1 MKKCKFWVGF
11 FMWFISFLN
20 IWNICIK
27 LYTYVVLIISI
38 VPMLSL
44 YFHIPFCV
52 KNCPYC
58 SFSVVQ
64 NPDDEMIQTYLNSL
78 HDELDE
84 RWKVFWKAEIRT
96 IYFGWG
102 TPNLI
107 WVEEIKKLIN
117 HCEEIFD
124 CENVGELS
132 FECNPFP
139 QDQVYE
145 FVSDLHKLFKKYPR
159 VRFSFGIQSLDNW
172 VLENAWRPYTFPWM
186 VDFLRWLRDLKQE
199 NSVFNFDF
207 MSFGVF
213 NKTKKWDLQLWTPSA
228 LEFFQDFVNSWF
240 ADSFSLYM
248 LELFEHQ
255 KWKKESDWNS
265 SVIQQSGLFWS
276 EDEIYEEFDIL
287 KNIIQEGWYK
297 RYEISNFAAVG
308 KSSIHNRVYRE
319 MEDYLGLWL
328 SASSFIN
335 GKSPYFQNVVDK
347 LKEVDSSLSQEW
359 LNGIRRTNT
368 PYFPKYIW
376 NEKLIGSTIQPMS
389 QSDYLIES
397 FFLSLRTDRWI
408 VDISKFESVLIE
420 NYRKK
425 LKFFEEKW
433 LVRLCDNWFFLTD
446 RWMDGYNGIVIELL
460 KEI

>member
-1 MKKCKFWVGF
+1 
-11 FMWFISFLN
+11 
-20 IWNICIK
+20 
-27 LYTYVVLIISI
+27 
-38 VPMLSL
+38 MLSL
-44 YFHIPFCV
+44 YIHIPFCV

-64 NPDDEMIQTYLNSL
+64 NPNDEMIQNYLKNL
-78 HDELDE
+78 HDEINQW
-84 RWKVFWKAEIRT
+84 WKIFWKAEIRT
-96 IYFGWG
+96 IYFWWW
-102 TPNLI
+102 TPSLI
-107 WVEEIKKLIN
+107 WSEEIEKLIH

-145 FVSDLHKLFKKYPR
+145 FVSDLQKSFKKYPR

-172 VLENAWRPYTFPWM
+172 VLENAGRPYTFPGV
-186 VDFLRWLRDLKQE
+186 VDFLRWLRDLKQD

-207 MSFGVF
+207 MAFGVF
-213 NKTKKWDLQLWTPSA
+213 NQTKKWDLQLWTPSA

-255 KWKKESDWNS
+255 KWKKNPDWNPTLS
-265 SVIQQSGLFWS
+265 NQSWLFWD

-287 KNIIQEGWYK
+287 KNIIQDWWYK

-319 MEDYLGLWL
+319 MEDYLWLWL

-335 GKSPYFQNVVDK
+335 ARSPYFWAVVEH
-347 LKEVDSSLSQEW
+347 LKKSSWMKWRILGNTQDSSAKPQNDKILLSW
-359 LNGIRRTNT
+359 IRRTNT
-368 PYFPKYIW
+368 PYLPKYIW
-376 NEKLIGSTIQPMS
+376 NEKLPESAIQPLS
-389 QSDYLIES
+389 HSDYLIES

-408 VDISKFESVLIE
+408 DNIEKFKPVLVPDYSEKIKLYEE
-420 NYRKK
+420 NGFLK
-425 LKFFEEKW
+425 LRENGF
-433 LVRLCDNWFFLTD
+433 VLTD
-446 RWMDGYNGIVIELL
+446 EWMDCYNGIITELL
-460 KEI
+460 SDI

>member
-1 MKKCKFWVGF
+1 
-11 FMWFISFLN
+11 
-20 IWNICIK
+20 
-27 LYTYVVLIISI
+27 
-38 VPMLSL
+38 MLSL
-44 YFHIPFCV
+44 YIHIPFCV

-64 NPDDEMIQTYLNSL
+64 NPNDEMIQNYLNNL
-78 HDELDE
+78 HSEIDE
-84 RWKVFWKAEIRT
+84 RQKVFWKAEIRT
-96 IYFGWG
+96 IYFGWW

-107 WVEEIKKLIN
+107 WAEEIKKLIN
-117 HCEEIFD
+117 HCEEVFD

-139 QDQVYE
+139 QDQVYG
-145 FVSDLHKLFKKYPR
+145 FVSELQKSFKKYPR
-159 VRFSFGIQSLDNW
+159 VRFSFWIQSLDNW
-172 VLENAWRPYTFPWM
+172 VLENVWRPYTFPGM
-186 VDFLRWLRDLKQE
+186 VDFLRGLRDLKQE

-207 MSFGVF
+207 MAFGIF
-213 NKTKKWDLQLWTPSA
+213 NQTKKWDLQLRTPSA

-255 KWKKESDWNS
+255 KWKKESEWNS
-265 SVIQQSGLFWS
+265 VHPDQIWTFGN

-287 KNIIQEGWYK
+287 KNIIQEWWYK

-319 MEDYLGLWL
+319 MEDYLWLWL

-335 GKSPYFQNVVDK
+335 GRSPYFQAVVEK
-347 LKEVDSSLSQEW
+347 LQDSSTSLHSVPEW
-359 LNGIRRTNT
+359 HGIRRTNT

-376 NEKLIGSTIQPMS
+376 NEKLPESSIQLMS
-389 QSDYLIES
+389 KEDYLIES

-408 VDISKFESVLIE
+408 NNISDFESVLVADYAEKIKLYEEGWFLKLRE
-420 NYRKK
+420 NG
-425 LKFFEEKW
+425 FVF
-433 LVRLCDNWFFLTD
+433 TD
-446 RWMDGYNGIVIELL
+446 EWMDCYNGIITELL
-460 KEI
+460 REI

>member
-1 MKKCKFWVGF
+1 
-11 FMWFISFLN
+11 
-20 IWNICIK
+20 
-27 LYTYVVLIISI
+27 
-38 VPMLSL
+38 
-44 YFHIPFCV
+44 
-52 KNCPYC
+52 
-58 SFSVVQ
+58 
-64 NPDDEMIQTYLNSL
+64 MIQSYLNNL
-78 HDELDE
+78 HIEIDEW
-84 RWKVFWKAEIRT
+84 WKVFWKAEIRT
-96 IYFGWG
+96 IYFGWW

-107 WVEEIKKLIN
+107 WAEEIKKLIH

-145 FVSDLHKLFKKYPR
+145 FVSELQKSFKKYPR

-186 VDFLRWLRDLKQE
+186 VDFLRGLRDLKLE
-199 NSVFNFDF
+199 NSVYNFDF
-207 MSFGVF
+207 MAFGVF
-213 NKTKKWDLQLWTPSA
+213 NRTKKWDLQLWTPSA

-255 KWKKESDWNS
+255 KWKKPEWNS
-265 SVIQQSGLFWS
+265 IIQNQSWLFWN

-287 KNIIQEGWYK
+287 KSIIQEWGYK

-319 MEDYLGLWL
+319 MEDYLWLWL

-335 GKSPYFQNVVDK
+335 AKSPYFQAVVEN
-347 LKEVDSSLSQEW
+347 LKKVDSSLQSEW
-359 LNGIRRTNT
+359 LNGIRWTNT

-376 NEKLIGSTIQPMS
+376 NEKLSKSAIQRMS
-389 QSDYLIES
+389 ESDYLIES
-397 FFLSLRTDRWI
+397 FFLFLRTDRWI
-408 VDISKFESVLIE
+408 DDISKFESVLVKDYSEKIKLYEE
-420 NYRKK
+420 NWFLK
-425 LKFFEEKW
+425 LREKW
-433 LVRLCDNWFFLTD
+433 FVLSDDGMDCYNWIIT
-446 RWMDGYNGIVIELL
+446 ELL
-460 KEI
+460 EEI

>member
-1 MKKCKFWVGF
+1 
-11 FMWFISFLN
+11 
-20 IWNICIK
+20 
-27 LYTYVVLIISI
+27 
-38 VPMLSL
+38 MLSL

-58 SFSVVQ
+58 SFSVIQ
-64 NPDDEMIQTYLNSL
+64 NPNDEMIQNYLENL
-78 HDELDE
+78 HSEIDE
-84 RWKVFWKAEIRT
+84 WQKVFWKAEIRT
-96 IYFGWG
+96 IYFGWW

-107 WVEEIKKLIN
+107 WAQEIKKLIN
-117 HCEEIFD
+117 HCEEVFD

-145 FVSDLHKLFKKYPR
+145 FISQLQKSFKKYPR
-159 VRFSFGIQSLDNW
+159 VRFSFWIQSLDNW
-172 VLENAWRPYTFPWM
+172 VLENAWRPYTFPGM
-186 VDFLRWLRDLKQE
+186 VDFLRWLRDLKLE

-207 MSFGVF
+207 MAFGIF
-213 NKTKKWDLQLWTPSA
+213 NQTKKWDLQLWTPSA

-255 KWKKESDWNS
+255 KWKKESEWNS
-265 SVIQQSGLFWS
+265 VHPDQIWTFGN

-287 KNIIQEGWYK
+287 KNIIQEWWYK

-319 MEDYLGLWL
+319 MEDYLWLWL

-335 GKSPYFQNVVDK
+335 GRSPYFQAVVEK
-347 LKEVDSSLSQEW
+347 LKESSWTKVKDLRWNTKDSSAKPQNDKTNTKDSSLYSEW
-359 LNGIRRTNT
+359 HGIRRTNT

-376 NEKLIGSTIQPMS
+376 NEKLPESTIQLMS
-389 QSDYLIES
+389 KEDYLIES

-408 VDISKFESVLIE
+408 NNISDFESVLVADYAEKIKLYEE
-420 NYRKK
+420 NRFLK
-425 LKFFEEKW
+425 LRENGF
-433 LVRLCDNWFFLTD
+433 VLTD
-446 RWMDGYNGIVIELL
+446 EWMDCYNGIITELL

>member
-1 MKKCKFWVGF
+1 MKY
-11 FMWFISFLN
+11 
-20 IWNICIK
+20 
-27 LYTYVVLIISI
+27 LYKTVYIYCFDYFDFHL
-38 VPMLSL
+38 MLSL

-64 NPDDEMIQTYLNSL
+64 NPNDEMIQNYLENL
-78 HDELDE
+78 HSEIDE
-84 RWKVFWKAEIRT
+84 RQKVFWKAEIRT
-96 IYFGWG
+96 IYFGWW

-107 WVEEIKKLIN
+107 WAEKIKKLIN
-117 HCEEIFD
+117 HCEEVFD

-145 FVSDLHKLFKKYPR
+145 FVSELQKSFKKYPR

-172 VLENAWRPYTFPWM
+172 VLENAWRPYTFPGM

-207 MSFGVF
+207 MAFGIF
-213 NKTKKWDLQLWTPSA
+213 NQTKKWDLQLWTLSA

-255 KWKKESDWNS
+255 KWKKKSEWDSVHLDQIWTFWN
-265 SVIQQSGLFWS
+265 

-287 KNIIQEGWYK
+287 KNIIQEWWYK

-319 MEDYLGLWL
+319 MEDYLWLWL

-335 GKSPYFQNVVDK
+335 GKSPYFQAVVERLQK
-347 LKEVDSSLSQEW
+347 IDSSLSWEW
-359 LNGIRRTNT
+359 HWIRRTNT

-376 NEKLIGSTIQPMS
+376 NEKLPESSIQLMS
-389 QSDYLIES
+389 KDDYLIES

-408 VDISKFESVLIE
+408 NNISDFEPVLLADYPEKI
-420 NYRKK
+420 K
-425 LKFFEEKW
+425 LYEE
-433 LVRLCDNWFFLTD
+433 NWFLKLRENGFVLTD
-446 RWMDGYNGIVIELL
+446 EWMDCYNGIITELL
-460 KEI
+460 QEI

>member
-1 MKKCKFWVGF
+1 
-11 FMWFISFLN
+11 
-20 IWNICIK
+20 
-27 LYTYVVLIISI
+27 
-38 VPMLSL
+38 
-44 YFHIPFCV
+44 
-52 KNCPYC
+52 
-58 SFSVVQ
+58 
-64 NPDDEMIQTYLNSL
+64 MIQTYLNNL
-78 HDELDE
+78 HSEIDQ

-96 IYFGWG
+96 IYFGWW

-107 WVEEIKKLIN
+107 WAEEIKKLIH

-124 CENVGELS
+124 CENVWELS

-145 FVSDLHKLFKKYPR
+145 FVSELQKSFKKYPR
-159 VRFSFGIQSLDNW
+159 VRFSFWIQSLDNW
-172 VLENAWRPYTFPWM
+172 VLENAWRPYTFPGM
-186 VDFLRWLRDLKQE
+186 VDFLRGLRDLKQE
-199 NSVFNFDF
+199 NSVYNFDF
-207 MSFGVF
+207 MAFGVF
-213 NKTKKWDLQLWTPSA
+213 NQTKKWDLQLWNSSA

-255 KWKKESDWNS
+255 KWKKNSEWNS
-265 SVIQQSGLFWS
+265 SVIQQSGLFWN

-287 KNIIQEGWYK
+287 KNIIQEWWYK

-319 MEDYLGLWL
+319 MEDYLWLWL

-335 GKSPYFQNVVDK
+335 AKSSYFWAVVEN
-347 LKEVDSSLSQEW
+347 LKEVDYSLCAEW

-376 NEKLIGSTIQPMS
+376 NEKLAESAIQPMS
-389 QSDYLIES
+389 ESDYLIES

-408 VDISKFESVLIE
+408 DDISKFESVFVKDYPEKIKLYEE
-420 NYRKK
+420 NGYLK
-425 LKFFEEKW
+425 LRENGF
-433 LVRLCDNWFFLTD
+433 VLTD
-446 RWMDGYNGIVIELL
+446 EWMDCYNGIITELL
-460 KEI
+460 NEI

>member
-1 MKKCKFWVGF
+1 
-11 FMWFISFLN
+11 
-20 IWNICIK
+20 
-27 LYTYVVLIISI
+27 
-38 VPMLSL
+38 
-44 YFHIPFCV
+44 
-52 KNCPYC
+52 
-58 SFSVVQ
+58 
-64 NPDDEMIQTYLNSL
+64 MIQTYLENL
-78 HDELDE
+78 HNEIDE

-96 IYFGWG
+96 IYFGWW

-107 WVEEIKKLIN
+107 WAEEVKKLIH

-145 FVSDLHKLFKKYPR
+145 FVSDLQKSFKKYPR

-186 VDFLRWLRDLKQE
+186 VDFLRGLRDLKLE
-199 NSVFNFDF
+199 SSVYNFDF
-207 MSFGVF
+207 MAFGVF
-213 NKTKKWDLQLWTPSA
+213 NQTKKWDLQLWTPSA

-255 KWKKESDWNS
+255 KWKKPEWNL
-265 SVIQQSGLFWS
+265 SVIQQSGLFWN

-287 KNIIQEGWYK
+287 KNIIQEWGYK

-319 MEDYLGLWL
+319 MEDYLWLWL

-335 GKSPYFQNVVDK
+335 NKSKYFWAVVEK
-347 LKEVDSSLSQEW
+347 LKISSAKAVSPLNKGKQNKIPPTPLNKGGNPKLAPLAEDGGISFTKWGLDSSEW
-359 LNGIRRTNT
+359 LYGIRRTNT

-376 NEKLIGSTIQPMS
+376 NEKIPQSTIQLMS
-389 QSDYLIES
+389 KKDYLIES

-408 VDISKFESVLIE
+408 KNILDFESVLVKDYSEKI
-420 NYRKK
+420 NLY
-425 LKFFEEKW
+425 EE
-433 LVRLCDNWFFLTD
+433 NWFLKLRENGFVLTD
-446 RWMDGYNGIVIELL
+446 EWMDCYNGVITELL
-460 KEI
+460 NEV

>member
-1 MKKCKFWVGF
+1 
-11 FMWFISFLN
+11 
-20 IWNICIK
+20 
-27 LYTYVVLIISI
+27 
-38 VPMLSL
+38 MLSL
-44 YFHIPFCV
+44 YIHIPFCV

-64 NPDDEMIQTYLNSL
+64 NPDDEMIQNYLNNL
-78 HDELDE
+78 HSEIDEW
-84 RWKVFWKAEIRT
+84 WKVFWKAEIRT
-96 IYFGWG
+96 IYFGWW
-102 TPNLI
+102 TPNLM
-107 WVEEIKKLIN
+107 WAEEIKKLIH
-117 HCEEIFD
+117 HCEEVFD

-145 FVSDLHKLFKKYPR
+145 FVSELQKSFKKYPR

-186 VDFLRWLRDLKQE
+186 VDFLRGLRDLKLE
-199 NSVFNFDF
+199 NSVYNFDF
-207 MSFGVF
+207 MAFGVF
-213 NKTKKWDLQLWTPSA
+213 NRTKKWDLQLWTPSA

-255 KWKKESDWNS
+255 KWKKNPEWNS
-265 SVIQQSGLFWS
+265 FVVQQFSLFWN
-276 EDEIYEEFDIL
+276 EDEIYEEFDVL
-287 KNIIQEGWYK
+287 KNIVQEWGYK

-319 MEDYLGLWL
+319 MEDYLWLWL

-335 GKSPYFQNVVDK
+335 AKSPYFQAVIEN
-347 LKEVDSSLSQEW
+347 LKKVGSSLRSEW

-376 NEKLIGSTIQPMS
+376 NEKISESAIQPMS
-389 QSDYLIES
+389 KLDYLIES

-408 VDISKFESVLIE
+408 DDISKFESVLVKDYSEKIKLYEE
-420 NYRKK
+420 NWFLK
-425 LKFFEEKW
+425 LREKW
-433 LVRLCDNWFFLTD
+433 
-446 RWMDGYNGIVIELL
+446 
-460 KEI
+460 

>member
-1 MKKCKFWVGF
+1 
-11 FMWFISFLN
+11 
-20 IWNICIK
+20 
-27 LYTYVVLIISI
+27 
-38 VPMLSL
+38 MLSL
-44 YFHIPFCV
+44 YIHIPFCV

-64 NPDDEMIQTYLNSL
+64 NPNDEMIQTYLNSL
-78 HDELDE
+78 HSEIDEW
-84 RWKVFWKAEIRT
+84 WKIIWKAEIRT
-96 IYFGWG
+96 VYFGWW

-107 WVEEIKKLIN
+107 WAEEVKKLIC
-117 HCEEIFD
+117 HCEEVFD

-145 FVSDLHKLFKKYPR
+145 FVSELQKSFKKYPR

-172 VLENAWRPYTFPWM
+172 VLENAGRPYTFPGM
-186 VDFLRWLRDLKQE
+186 VDFLRGLRDLKLE
-199 NSVFNFDF
+199 NSVYNFDF
-207 MSFGVF
+207 MAFWVF
-213 NKTKKWDLQLWTPSA
+213 NQTKKWDLQLWTPSA

-255 KWKKESDWNS
+255 KWKKPDCNSIAQNQIWMFWN
-265 SVIQQSGLFWS
+265 

-287 KNIIQEGWYK
+287 KNIIQDWWYK

-319 MEDYLGLWL
+319 MEDYLWLWL
-328 SASSFIN
+328 SASSFISA
-335 GKSPYFQNVVDK
+335 KSQYFWTVVEK
-347 LKEVDSSLSQEW
+347 LKISSPQSGVSPLSKGEQKTLQDSSTKFTPLNGALEW
-359 LNGIRRTNT
+359 LDGIRRTNT

-376 NEKLIGSTIQPMS
+376 GEKLAEPTIQPMS
-389 QSDYLIES
+389 QWDYLIES

-408 VDISKFESVLIE
+408 DDVSKFESVLVRDYAEKIKLYEE
-420 NYRKK
+420 NGFLK
-425 LKFFEEKW
+425 LRENGF
-433 LVRLCDNWFFLTD
+433 VLTD
-446 RWMDGYNGIVIELL
+446 EWMDCYNGIITELL

>member
-1 MKKCKFWVGF
+1 
-11 FMWFISFLN
+11 
-20 IWNICIK
+20 
-27 LYTYVVLIISI
+27 
-38 VPMLSL
+38 MLSL

-58 SFSVVQ
+58 SFSVIQ
-64 NPDDEMIQTYLNSL
+64 NPNDEMIQNYLENL
-78 HDELDE
+78 HSEIDE
-84 RWKVFWKAEIRT
+84 WQKVFWKAEIRT
-96 IYFGWG
+96 IYFGWW

-107 WVEEIKKLIN
+107 WSEEIKKLIN
-117 HCEEIFD
+117 HCEEVFD

-145 FVSDLHKLFKKYPR
+145 FISQLQKSFKKYPR

-172 VLENAWRPYTFPWM
+172 VLENAWRPYTFPGM
-186 VDFLRWLRDLKQE
+186 VDFLRWLRELKQE

-207 MSFGVF
+207 MAFGIF
-213 NKTKKWDLQLWTPSA
+213 NQTKKWDLQLRTPSA

-255 KWKKESDWNS
+255 KWKKESEWNS
-265 SVIQQSGLFWS
+265 VHPDQIWTFGN

-287 KNIIQEGWYK
+287 KNIIQEWWYK

-319 MEDYLGLWL
+319 MEDYLWLWL

-335 GKSPYFQNVVDK
+335 GRSQYFQAVVKK
-347 LKEVDSSLSQEW
+347 LKESSWTKVKDLRWNTKDSSAKPQNDKTNTKDSSLYSEW
-359 LNGIRRTNT
+359 HGIRRTNT

-376 NEKLIGSTIQPMS
+376 NEKLPESTIQLMS
-389 QSDYLIES
+389 KEDYLIES

-408 VDISKFESVLIE
+408 NNISDFESVLVADYAEKIKLYEE
-420 NYRKK
+420 NRFLK
-425 LKFFEEKW
+425 LRENGF
-433 LVRLCDNWFFLTD
+433 VLTD
-446 RWMDGYNGIVIELL
+446 EWMDCYNGIITELL

>member
-1 MKKCKFWVGF
+1 
-11 FMWFISFLN
+11 
-20 IWNICIK
+20 
-27 LYTYVVLIISI
+27 
-38 VPMLSL
+38 MLSL
-44 YFHIPFCV
+44 YIHIPFCV

-64 NPDDEMIQTYLNSL
+64 NPDDEMIQNYLNNL
-78 HDELDE
+78 HSEIDEW
-84 RWKVFWKAEIRT
+84 WKVFWKAEIRT
-96 IYFGWG
+96 IYFGWW
-102 TPNLI
+102 TPNLM
-107 WVEEIKKLIN
+107 WAEEIKKLIH
-117 HCEEIFD
+117 HCEEVFD

-145 FVSDLHKLFKKYPR
+145 FVSELQKSFKKYPR

-186 VDFLRWLRDLKQE
+186 VDFLRGLRDLKLE
-199 NSVFNFDF
+199 NSVYNFDF
-207 MSFGVF
+207 MAFGVF
-213 NKTKKWDLQLWTPSA
+213 NRTKKWDLQLWTPSA

-255 KWKKESDWNS
+255 KWKKNPEWNS
-265 SVIQQSGLFWS
+265 FVVQQSSLFWN
-276 EDEIYEEFDIL
+276 EDEIYEEFDVL
-287 KNIIQEGWYK
+287 KNIVQEWGYK

-319 MEDYLGLWL
+319 MEDYLWLWL

-335 GKSPYFQNVVDK
+335 AKSPYFQAVIEN
-347 LKEVDSSLSQEW
+347 LKKVGSSLRSEW

-376 NEKLIGSTIQPMS
+376 NEKISESAIQPMS
-389 QSDYLIES
+389 KLDYLIES

-408 VDISKFESVLIE
+408 DDISKFESVLVKDYSEKIKLYEE
-420 NYRKK
+420 NWFLK
-425 LKFFEEKW
+425 LREKW
-433 LVRLCDNWFFLTD
+433 FVLSDDGMDCYNWIIT
-446 RWMDGYNGIVIELL
+446 ELL
-460 KEI
+460 EEI

>member
-1 MKKCKFWVGF
+1 
-11 FMWFISFLN
+11 
-20 IWNICIK
+20 
-27 LYTYVVLIISI
+27 
-38 VPMLSL
+38 MLSL
-44 YFHIPFCV
+44 YIHIPFCV

-64 NPDDEMIQTYLNSL
+64 NPDDEMIQTYLANL
-78 HDELDE
+78 HSEIDE
-84 RWKVFWKAEIRT
+84 RWKVFWRAEIRT
-96 IYFGWG
+96 IYFGWW
-102 TPNLI
+102 TPNLV
-107 WVEEIKKLIN
+107 WAEEIKKLIN
-117 HCEEIFD
+117 HCEKIFD

-145 FVSDLHKLFKKYPR
+145 FVSELQKSFKKYPR
-159 VRFSFGIQSLDNW
+159 VRFSFWIQSLDNW
-172 VLENAWRPYTFPWM
+172 VLENAGRPYTFPGM

-207 MSFGVF
+207 MAFGVF
-213 NKTKKWDLQLWTPSA
+213 NQTKKWDLQLWTPSA

-255 KWKKESDWNS
+255 KWKKNPDWNS
-265 SVIQQSGLFWS
+265 SAIQQSGLFWN

-287 KNIIQEGWYK
+287 KNIIQDGWYK

-319 MEDYLGLWL
+319 MEDYLWLWL

-335 GKSPYFQNVVDK
+335 AKSSYFQFVIES
-347 LKEVDSSLSQEW
+347 LKKIDSSLSSQW
-359 LNGIRRTNT
+359 LSWIRRTNT

-376 NEKLIGSTIQPMS
+376 NEKLAESAIQPMS
-389 QSDYLIES
+389 ESDYLIES

-408 VDISKFESVLIE
+408 DDISKFESVLVKDYAEKIKLYEE
-420 NYRKK
+420 NGF
-425 LKFFEEKW
+425 L
-433 LVRLCDNWFFLTD
+433 RLRENGFVLTD
-446 RWMDGYNGIVIELL
+446 EWMDCYNGIITELL